1 MVRAKTKPSPA
12 EIRIDVGKQADGC
25 AYELHPSS
33 KAFLARTHG
42 EVRPAPTL
50 FVGYETRDD
59 FEAVHGPM
67 WKQIAMIL
75 TGLPWSQLKK
85 LGVEFFDPA
94 EGKRITTLAA

>member
-1 MVRAKTKPSPA
+1 
-12 EIRIDVGKQADGC
+12 
-25 AYELHPSS
+25 
-33 KAFLARTHG
+33 
-42 EVRPAPTL
+42 
-50 FVGYETRDD
+50 
-59 FEAVHGPM
+59 M